1 LFLYFVSPRGTGRG
15 FKIPARNKHKTL
27 AASITDDTTMNEQSK
42 KLKQLRLTIILTS
55 IVGLLS
61 SFSMTITTFA
71 WGVGDTT
78 LLYLLLY
85 PTLLLSTIL
94 IIAKVRLA
102 YFLTFLTAFTYA
114 ILLTSEVGEYI
125 IFNFHNNVLFWVLL
139 LPYLIFLALIPLTT
153 IFLTANF
160 KFAKTVK
167 LTSIILA
174 FGVFIF
180 SIADRFNKDYSDT
193 IFVDAEINKQG
204 QIILNCKPG
213 FADSRTFIVTT
224 NLKEIEE
231 QIKKYGEYYQGSY
244 FLQNTK
250 IKKNFRFSKL
260 ESITLTKIGNNKI
273 SPELTWTTKEIK
285 GDVEF
290 LQP

>member
-1 LFLYFVSPRGTGRG
+1 MLLSPPLR
-15 FKIPARNKHKTL
+15 KAAKPL
-27 AASITDDTTMNEQSK
+27 AASITDDTTMDEQTK
-42 KLKQLRLTIILTS
+42 KLRQLRPTIILTS

-61 SFSMTITTFA
+61 FFSMTITTFA

-85 PTLLLSTIL
+85 PTFLLSTIL
-94 IIAKVRLA
+94 VIAKVRLG

-114 ILLTSEVGEYI
+114 ILLTSEVGKYL

-139 LPYLIFLALIPLTT
+139 LPYLTFLTLIPLTA

-174 FGVFIF
+174 LGLFIF
-180 SIADRFNKDYSDT
+180 SIGERFNKDYSDN

-204 QIILNCKPG
+204 QITLNCKPG

-231 QIKKYGEYYQGSY
+231 QIKKYGEFYQGSY

-250 IKKNFRFSKL
+250 IEKNFRFSKL
-260 ESITLTKIGNNKI
+260 QSITLTKIGDNII
-273 SPELTWTTKEIK
+273 SPQLTWTTKEIK

>member
-1 LFLYFVSPRGTGRG
+1 M
-15 FKIPARNKHKTL
+15 
-27 AASITDDTTMNEQSK
+27 DEQTK
-42 KLKQLRLTIILTS
+42 KLRQLRLTIILTG

-61 SFSMTITTFA
+61 FFSMTITTFA

-85 PTLLLSTIL
+85 PTFLLSTIL
-94 IIAKVRLA
+94 VIAKVRLG

-114 ILLTSEVGEYI
+114 ILLTSEVGKNL

-139 LPYLIFLALIPLTT
+139 LPYLTFLTLIPLTA

-174 FGVFIF
+174 LGLFIF
-180 SIADRFNKDYSDT
+180 SIGERFNKDYSDN
-193 IFVDAEINKQG
+193 IFVVAEINKQG
-204 QIILNCKPG
+204 QITLICKPG
-213 FADSRTFIVTT
+213 FADSRTFMVTT

-231 QIKKYGEYYQGSY
+231 QIKKYGEFYQGSY

-250 IKKNFRFSKL
+250 IEKNFRFSKL
-260 ESITLTKIGNNKI
+260 QSITLTKIGDNII
-273 SPELTWTTKEIK
+273 SPQLIWTTKEIK

>member
-1 LFLYFVSPRGTGRG
+1 
-15 FKIPARNKHKTL
+15 
-27 AASITDDTTMNEQSK
+27 
-42 KLKQLRLTIILTS
+42 
-55 IVGLLS
+55 
-61 SFSMTITTFA
+61 MTITTFA
-71 WGVGDTT
+71 YGVGDTT

-85 PTLLLSTIL
+85 PTFLLSTIL
-94 IIAKVRLA
+94 IIAKVKLG
-102 YFLTFLTAFTYA
+102 YLMTFLTAFTYA
-114 ILLTSEVGEYI
+114 ILLTSEVGKYL
-125 IFNFHNNVLFWVLL
+125 IFNFHNSVLFWVLL
-139 LPYLIFLALIPLTT
+139 LPYFTFLALIPLTA
-153 IFLTANF
+153 IFLTTNF

-174 FGVFIF
+174 LGLFIF
-180 SIADRFNKDYSDT
+180 SIGERFNKDYSDN

-204 QIILNCKPG
+204 QITLNCKPG

-231 QIKKYGEYYQGSY
+231 QIKKYGEFYQGSY

-250 IKKNFRFSKL
+250 IEKNFRFSKL
-260 ESITLTKIGNNKI
+260 QSITLTKIGDNII
-273 SPELTWTTKEIK
+273 SPQLTWTTKEIK

>member
-1 LFLYFVSPRGTGRG
+1 M
-15 FKIPARNKHKTL
+15 
-27 AASITDDTTMNEQSK
+27 DEQTK
-42 KLKQLRLTIILTS
+42 KLRQLRLTIILTS

-61 SFSMTITTFA
+61 FFSMTVTTFA
-71 WGVGDTT
+71 WGIGDTT

-85 PTLLLSTIL
+85 PTFLLSTIL
-94 IIAKVRLA
+94 VIAKVRLG
-102 YFLTFLTAFTYA
+102 YFLTFLTTFTYV
-114 ILLTSEVGEYI
+114 ILLTSEVGKYL

-139 LPYLIFLALIPLTT
+139 LPYLTFLTLIPLTA
-153 IFLTANF
+153 IFLTSNL

-174 FGVFIF
+174 LGLFIF
-180 SIADRFNKDYSDT
+180 SIGERFNKDYSDN

-204 QIILNCKPG
+204 QITLNCKPG

-231 QIKKYGEYYQGSY
+231 QIKKYGEFYQGSY

-260 ESITLTKIGNNKI
+260 QSITLTKIGDNII
-273 SPELTWTTKEIK
+273 SPQLTWTTKEIK

>member
-1 LFLYFVSPRGTGRG
+1 M
-15 FKIPARNKHKTL
+15 
-27 AASITDDTTMNEQSK
+27 DEQTK
-42 KLKQLRLTIILTS
+42 KMRQLRLTIILTS

-61 SFSMTITTFA
+61 FFSMTVTTFA
-71 WGVGDTT
+71 WGDGDTT

-85 PTLLLSTIL
+85 PTFLLSTIL
-94 IIAKVRLA
+94 VIAKVRLG
-102 YFLTFLTAFTYA
+102 YFLTFLTAFTYV
-114 ILLTSEVGEYI
+114 ILLTSEVGKYL

-139 LPYLIFLALIPLTT
+139 LPYLIFLTLIPLTA
-153 IFLTANF
+153 IFLTSNL

-174 FGVFIF
+174 LGLFIF
-180 SIADRFNKDYSDT
+180 SIGERFNKDYSDN

-204 QIILNCKPG
+204 QITLNCKPG

-231 QIKKYGEYYQGSY
+231 QIKKYGEFYQGSY

-260 ESITLTKIGNNKI
+260 QSITLTKIGDNII
-273 SPELTWTTKEIK
+273 SPQLTWTTKEIN

>member
-1 LFLYFVSPRGTGRG
+1 M
-15 FKIPARNKHKTL
+15 
-27 AASITDDTTMNEQSK
+27 DEQTK
-42 KLKQLRLTIILTS
+42 KLRQLRLAIILTS

-61 SFSMTITTFA
+61 FFSMTVTTFA

-85 PTLLLSTIL
+85 PTFLLSTIL
-94 IIAKVRLA
+94 VITKVRLG
-102 YFLTFLTAFTYA
+102 YLLTFLTAFTYA
-114 ILLTSEVGEYI
+114 ILLTSEVGKYL

-139 LPYLIFLALIPLTT
+139 LPYFTFLTLIPLTA
-153 IFLTANF
+153 IFLTTDF

-167 LTSIILA
+167 LTSIIVA
-174 FGVFIF
+174 IGIFIF
-180 SIADRFNKDYSDT
+180 SIADKFNKDYSDS
-193 IFVDAEINKQG
+193 IFVDAEINEQG
-204 QIILNCKPG
+204 QIKLNCKPG

-224 NLKEIEE
+224 NLKGIEE
-231 QIKKYGEYYQGSY
+231 QIKKYGEFYQGSY

-260 ESITLTKIGNNKI
+260 QSITLTKIGDNII
-273 SPELTWTTKEIK
+273 SPQLTWTTKEIK
-285 GDVEF
+285 GDVDF

>member
-1 LFLYFVSPRGTGRG
+1 M
-15 FKIPARNKHKTL
+15 
-27 AASITDDTTMNEQSK
+27 DEQTK
-42 KLKQLRLTIILTS
+42 KMRQLRLTIILTS

-61 SFSMTITTFA
+61 FFSMTVTTFA

-85 PTLLLSTIL
+85 PTFLLSTIL
-94 IIAKVRLA
+94 VIAKVRLG
-102 YFLTFLTAFTYA
+102 YFLTFLTAFTYV
-114 ILLTSEVGEYI
+114 ILLTSEVGKYL

-139 LPYLIFLALIPLTT
+139 LPYLTFLTLIPLTA
-153 IFLTANF
+153 IFLTSNL

-174 FGVFIF
+174 LGLIIF
-180 SIADRFNKDYSDT
+180 SIGERFNKDYSDN

-204 QIILNCKPG
+204 QITLNCKPG

-231 QIKKYGEYYQGSY
+231 QIKKYGEFYQGSY

-260 ESITLTKIGNNKI
+260 QSITLTKIGDNII
-273 SPELTWTTKEIK
+273 SPQLTWTTKEIN